1 MLLDK
6 LEEAIASKKS
16 FISDRLN
23 FTSQAVALLVNIIHW
38 AILWLK
44 IKPGES
50 SIVLHYNVIY
60 GVDLVDRAAFIYMI
74 PAAALL
80 VLILNFLISNYLFG
94 REKLAGYFLNLAGIA
109 VQLVFFAATL
119 TLIIINER

>member
-6 LEEAIASKKS
+6 LNEVLASRKS

-23 FTSQAVALLVNIIHW
+23 FSSQAVALLVNIIHW

-44 IKPGES
+44 IKPDEAYV
-50 SIVLHYNVIY
+50 VLHYNVIY

-80 VLILNFLISNYLFG
+80 VLILNFLASNYFFK
-94 REKLAGYFLNLAGIA
+94 REKLAGYFLNAAGIA
-109 VQLVFFAATL
+109 VQLIFFAATL
-119 TLIIINER
+119 TLIVINER